1 MAEFILASKSPRRKQ
16 LLSMLLETFVV
27 IPPAVDESKEES
39 EAPRSYVRRITRAK
53 AEASAGEIP
62 INAPQ
67 DLVIL
72 AADTIVVDGAEILGK
87 PADEEDA
94 VRMLSQ
100 LRGRTHRVMSGLVV
114 YQLGKEET
122 ISEVVTTEVTLREM
136 SDQEIEAYV
145 AGGDPLDKAGAYAI
159 QNDQYNPV
167 SALKECFA
175 NVMGLPLCKLAA
187 VLESNDLLYPGGISL
202 KCQETFAYECPVFRS
217 YIPEQKVKVDLSTG
231 KK

>member
-1 MAEFILASKSPRRKQ
+1 MVISP
-16 LLSMLLETFVV
+16 M
-27 IPPAVDESKEES
+27 VDESKEKNET
-39 EAPRSYVRRITRAK
+39 PVSYVRRITRAK
-53 AEASAGEIP
+53 AESAAGEVP
-62 INAPQ
+62 INSPQ

-72 AADTIVVDGAEILGK
+72 AADTIVVDGIEILGK

-114 YQLGKEET
+114 YQPGEEQT

-159 QNDQYNPV
+159 QNSQYNPV
-167 SALKECFA
+167 PAFQGCFA
-175 NVMGLPLCKLAA
+175 NVMGLPLCKLVA
-187 VLESNDLLYPGGISL
+187 VLENNDLLHPGGVPL

-217 YIPEQKVKVDLSTG
+217 YIPGRKVKVDLSTG

>member
-1 MAEFILASKSPRRKQ
+1 
-16 LLSMLLETFVV
+16 MLLEAFVV
-27 IPPAVDESKEES
+27 IPSAVDESKEEN
-39 EAPRSYVRRITRAK
+39 EAPKSYVRRITRAK
-53 AEASAGEIP
+53 AKAAAGESP
-62 INAPQ
+62 IHAPQ

-94 VRMLSQ
+94 FRMLSQ

-114 YQLGKEET
+114 YQPGKEQT

-167 SALKECFA
+167 PAFKGCFA

-187 VLESNDLLYPGGISL
+187 VLENNDLLHPGGVPF

-217 YIPEQKVKVDLSTG
+217 FIPE
-231 KK
+231 